1 MTQKSKILPILFVLL
16 FAVACSKAP
25 NTASSDSDQQVPFSQ
40 ADQSEN
46 TAGEQQG
53 APAGHQGIASDV
65 RESKLVPGALV
76 VPAGTPI
83 NVRLQSSI
91 SSGTAQAGESFD
103 ATVDEP
109 IVVDGKTVVPRGAE
123 ATGRVVSANPGG
135 RLHKPGYLQVTLA
148 SVMINGKRVPVQ
160 TSSISVQ
167 GSSHKKRN
175 LLLIGGGAGGGA
187 LLGGLLGG
195 PKGALI
201 GAGAGAGAG
210 TAGAY
215 ATGKK
220 EVGFAAE
227 RRLTFRLSHSLTQ
240 TAS

>member
-1 MTQKSKILPILFVLL
+1 MIVRKNWKVPPILLALL
-16 FAVACSKAP
+16 LAPACSKAP
-25 NTASSDSDQQVPFSQ
+25 STASSNSDQQIPFTQPDQNQ
-40 ADQSEN
+40 ATASEPQN
-46 TAGEQQG
+46 TTSE
-53 APAGHQGIASDV
+53 PK
-65 RESKLVPGALV
+65 ESKLVPATLV
-76 VPAGTPI
+76 IPAGTPI
-83 NVRLQSSI
+83 NIRLQSSL
-91 SSGTAQAGESFD
+91 SSGTAQPGETFE

-109 IVVDGKTVVPRGAE
+109 IVVEGKTVVSRGAE

-135 RLHKPGYLQVTLA
+135 RLHKPGYLKVTLA
-148 SVMINGKRVPVQ
+148 SVTINGNRVPVQ
-160 TSSISVQ
+160 TSSIAVQ

-175 LLLIGGGAGGGA
+175 LILIGGGTGAGA

-227 RRLTFRLSHSLTQ
+227 RRLSFRLSQPLTQ
-240 TAS
+240 AEN

>member
-1 MTQKSKILPILFVLL
+1 MTHKKHWKALPILFALIL
-16 FAVACSKAP
+16 AVACSKAP
-25 NTASSDSDQQVPFSQ
+25 NAASSDSDQQVPFNQ
-40 ADQSEN
+40 TDQNQSTAEGNQGPASE
-46 TAGEQQG
+46 TK
-53 APAGHQGIASDV
+53 
-65 RESKLVPGALV
+65 ESKLVPATLV
-76 VPAGTPI
+76 IPAGTAI

-91 SSGTAQAGESFD
+91 SSGTAQAGQTFD
-103 ATVDEP
+103 ATLDEP

-123 ATGRVVSANPGG
+123 ATGRVVEANPGG
-135 RLHKPGYLQVTLA
+135 RLHKPGYLKVTLA
-148 SVMINGKRVPVQ
+148 SVAINGKNVSVQ
-160 TSSISVQ
+160 TSSIAVQ

-220 EVGFAAE
+220 EVGFVAE

-240 TAS
+240 PAS